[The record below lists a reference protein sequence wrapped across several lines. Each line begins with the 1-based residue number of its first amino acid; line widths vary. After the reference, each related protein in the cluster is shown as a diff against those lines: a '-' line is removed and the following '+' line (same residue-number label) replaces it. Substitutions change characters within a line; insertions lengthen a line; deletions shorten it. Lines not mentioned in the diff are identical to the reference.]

1 MPIRTMRPRM
11 GLVAATVAVLCLP
24 AIGQDVDF
32 KKLQTLPAFVKAA
45 KLKEL
50 PEQTEFETAETYVR
64 KILASGKDAQLVVD
78 LETSQPGPPDPTGF
92 WYDPTKEAFILRE
105 YSIRPV
111 ANGPSQSKKRVG
123 GNSFGAVG
131 AYTSTSSVY
140 YAVDPAFWIKAGTG
154 SVNRTAPGM
163 VAASGLARLVEARGP
178 HGKTTVLE
186 AVIPTPLA
194 DAPRKTQSFAV
205 VYVGRVFGLHT
216 RHKTTSATFSS
227 PQETQ
232 EAWSDLVMDAR
243 SMKVF
248 IVDKALKTVLARVEF
263 ATKPSPSYE
272 LVLP

>member
-1 MPIRTMRPRM
+1 M
-11 GLVAATVAVLCLP
+11 
-24 AIGQDVDF
+24 
-32 KKLQTLPAFVKAA
+32 
-45 KLKEL
+45 
-50 PEQTEFETAETYVR
+50 
-64 KILASGKDAQLVVD
+64 
-78 LETSQPGPPDPTGF
+78 
-92 WYDPTKEAFILRE
+92 
-105 YSIRPV
+105 
-111 ANGPSQSKKRVG
+111 
-123 GNSFGAVG
+123 
-131 AYTSTSSVY
+131 
-140 YAVDPAFWIKAGTG
+140 
-154 SVNRTAPGM
+154 NRTAPGM

-186 AVIPTPLA
+186 AVIPTPLW

-216 RHKTTSATFSS
+216 RHKTTTATFSS